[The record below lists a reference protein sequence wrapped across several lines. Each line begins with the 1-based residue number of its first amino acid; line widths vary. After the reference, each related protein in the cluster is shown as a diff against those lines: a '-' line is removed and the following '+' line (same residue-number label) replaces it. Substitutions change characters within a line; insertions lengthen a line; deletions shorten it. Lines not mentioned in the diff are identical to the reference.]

1 MGWLSGPGNEPYDGT
16 PKESIEPVG
25 VASQK
30 LLVAWAA
37 SGWAVVAVAAGV
49 QRKAD
54 PNATEAITAIHVAT
68 RRTPPGTRTSTPL
81 PPTASALR
89 RSVTESLSV

>member
-30 LLVAWAA
+30 LLVTWAA
-37 SGWAVVAVAAGV
+37 SGWAVVAVAAV
-49 QRKAD
+49 VRRKAD
-54 PNATEAITAIHVAT
+54 PNATDANTAIHVAT
-68 RRTPPGTRTSTPL
+68 RRTPPSTRTSTPL
-81 PPTASALR
+81 PTGSALR
-89 RSVTESLSV
+89 RPVRESLSV